1 MIELTPVQIARF
13 HQDGFLILEHFI
25 DPADARRVAGRF
37 ERMFRG
43 DFETGLYPDEWNWH
57 EGRDRPDLARQ
68 ICNGWKSDH
77 TVASLVL
84 RAEIGRLCAQ
94 LAGWPGARLAQDNII
109 WKPPGAKPLGFHQDD
124 SYNGWIDPP
133 HMLTCWIALDDTSA
147 AGGTIEYVRGSHKWP
162 VSPPI
167 KQFHAPEDYR
177 KELRDAAAQVGLTPE
192 LVPVEVPAGGC
203 AFHDGGTWHGSDANR
218 ADKPRRSAVS
228 HCMSSAAT
236 FHPTKVSYIY
246 NRYKR
251 AGDTAMD
258 ESFFPILWT
267 QEGDRTAFL
276 DDYMRRG
283 SAAGMVKAAE

>member
-1 MIELTPVQIARF
+1 VIELTQPQVERF
-13 HQDGFLILEHFI
+13 RADGFLVLDRLIE
-25 DPADARRVAGRF
+25 PADAARVAARF
-37 ERMFRG
+37 ERLFRG
-43 DFETGLYPDEWNWH
+43 EFETGLYPDEWNWR
-57 EGRDRPDLARQ
+57 EGRDKPDLARQ
-68 ICNGWKSDH
+68 ICNGWKADY

-109 WKPPGAKPLGFHQDD
+109 WKPPGARPLGFHQDD

-133 HMLTCWIALDDTSA
+133 HMLTCWIALDPTTA
-147 AGGTIEYVRGSHKWP
+147 AGGTIEYVRASHRWP

-167 KQFHAPEDYR
+167 RQFHAPADYR
-177 KELRDAAAQVGLTPE
+177 KELMEAAAQVGLTPE
-192 LVPVEVPAGGC
+192 IVPVEVPAGGC
-203 AFHDGGTWHGSDANR
+203 AFHDGGTWHGSDTNR
-218 ADKPRRSAVS
+218 ADRPRRSAVA
-228 HCMSSAAT
+228 HCMSSAAR

-251 AGDTAMD
+251 VGDTAMD

-267 QEGDRTAFL
+267 QAGDRTAFL

-283 SAAGMVKAAE
+283 SAAAAARAAE

>member
-1 MIELTPVQIARF
+1 MIELTQPQVERF
-13 HQDGFLILEHFI
+13 RADGFLILDRLI
-25 DPADARRVAGRF
+25 DPADAARVAARF
-37 ERMFRG
+37 ERLFRG
-43 DFETGLYPDEWNWH
+43 EFETGLYPDEWNWR
-57 EGRDRPDLARQ
+57 EGRDKPDLARQ
-68 ICNGWKSDH
+68 ICNGWKADY

-109 WKPPGAKPLGFHQDD
+109 WKPPGARPLGFHQDD

-133 HMLTCWIALDDTSA
+133 HMLTCWIGLDPTTA
-147 AGGTIEYVRGSHKWP
+147 AGGTIEYVRGSHIWP

-167 KQFHAPEDYR
+167 RQFHAPADYR
-177 KELRDAAAQVGLTPE
+177 KELMEAAAQVGLTPE
-192 LVPVEVPAGGC
+192 IVPVEVPAGGC
-203 AFHDGGTWHGSDANR
+203 AFHDGGTWHGSDTNR
-218 ADKPRRSAVS
+218 AARPRRSAVA
-228 HCMSSAAT
+228 HCMSSAAR

-251 AGDTAMD
+251 VGDTAMD

-267 QEGDRTAFL
+267 QAGDRTAFL

-283 SAAGMVKAAE
+283 SAAAAARAAE

>member
-1 MIELTPVQIARF
+1 MTELTQPQIERF
-13 HQDGFLILEHFI
+13 RADGFLVLERLV
-25 DPADARRVAGRF
+25 DPADAARVGARF
-37 ERMFRG
+37 ERLFRG
-43 DFETGLYPDEWNWH
+43 EFETGLYPDEWNWR
-57 EGRDRPDLARQ
+57 EGRDKPDLARQ
-68 ICNGWKSDH
+68 ICNGWKADY

-84 RAEIGRLCAQ
+84 RADIGRLCAQ

-109 WKPPGAKPLGFHQDD
+109 WKPPGTRPLGFHQDD

-133 HMLTCWIALDDTSA
+133 HMLTCWIALDPTTAS
-147 AGGTIEYVRGSHKWP
+147 GGTIEYVRGSHKWP

-177 KELRDAAAQVGLTPE
+177 RELREAAATVGLTPE

-203 AFHDGGTWHGSDANR
+203 AFHDGGTWHGSDTNR
-218 ADKPRRSAVS
+218 ADKPRRSAVA
-228 HCMSSAAT
+228 HCMSSAAR

-251 AGDTAMD
+251 AGDTVMD

-267 QEGDRTAFL
+267 QAGDRTAFL
-276 DDYMRRG
+276 DDYMQRG
-283 SAAGMVKAAE
+283 SASDTARTAE